1 MESPPHPDTVC
12 PVAPTDPATPIFDLA
27 GASRTSGGMIWGRA
41 LGNVF
46 NNADADD
53 ITKSMLGPQFGRVQV
68 FTMHANP
75 TMTMP
80 HMALKHEV
88 SPRIGP
94 VLKALGRKYSPVRS
108 KSFILLSS
116 L

>member
-1 MESPPHPDTVC
+1 MESPPHPDTVR
-12 PVAPTDPATPIFDLA
+12 PTAPTDPATPIFDLA
-27 GASRTSGGMIWGRA
+27 GVSRTSGGTIQGQA
-41 LGNVF
+41 LGNIF

-53 ITKSMLGPQFGRVQV
+53 ITKLMLGPQIGRVQV
-68 FTMHANP
+68 FTTHADP
-75 TMTMP
+75 TTTMP